1 MLIDP
6 SELISHWGY
15 PAILIFVLLGSAG
28 VPVPE
33 ESILIVGGYLAWRGQ
48 LRLPLVIVVGI
59 LSATAGDN
67 LGYWAARRYGRT
79 ALEHY
84 GSRFFITP
92 ARLEAMRTFV
102 LRWGAPAV
110 FIARFV
116 PGLRVW
122 AGPISGAA
130 GMRFPS
136 FVIANALGA
145 VVYVP
150 LAVGA
155 GYALGLGL
163 GERLERLRR
172 IVGELEYW
180 AMGAVLAA
188 AAGLLL
194 WRAARAR
201 R

>member
-1 MLIDP
+1 MLNP
-6 SELISHWGY
+6 GELINHWGY
-15 PAILIFVLLGSAG
+15 SAIFIFVLLGSAG
-28 VPVPE
+28 VPAPE
-33 ESILIVGGYLAWRGQ
+33 ESILVVGGYLAWRGQ
-48 LRLPLVIVVGI
+48 LRLPLVIAVGI
-59 LSATAGDN
+59 LSASAGDN
-67 LGYWAARRYGRT
+67 LGFWVARHYGRT
-79 ALEHY
+79 ALDRY
-84 GSRFFITP
+84 GSRFFITS
-92 ARLEAMRTFV
+92 ARLEAMRGFV

-122 AGPISGAA
+122 AGPIAGAA
-130 GMRFPS
+130 GMPFPS

-163 GERLERLRR
+163 GERLERLRG

-180 AMGAVLAA
+180 AVGAALAV

>member
-1 MLIDP
+1 MLNP
-6 SELISHWGY
+6 GELTSHWGY
-15 PAILIFVLLGSAG
+15 SAIFIFVLLGSAG
-28 VPVPE
+28 VPAPE
-33 ESILIVGGYLAWRGQ
+33 ESILVVGGYLAWRGQ
-48 LRLPLVIVVGI
+48 LRLPLVIAVGI
-59 LSATAGDN
+59 LSASAGDN
-67 LGYWAARRYGRT
+67 LGYWVARHYGRT
-79 ALEHY
+79 ALDRY
-84 GSRFFITP
+84 GSRFFITS
-92 ARLEAMRTFV
+92 ARLEAMRSFV

-122 AGPISGAA
+122 AGPIAGAA
-130 GMRFPS
+130 GMPFPS
-136 FVIANALGA
+136 FVIANSLGA

-163 GERLERLRR
+163 GERLERLRG

-180 AMGAVLAA
+180 AVGAALAA

-194 WRAARAR
+194 WRAAHAR

>member
-1 MLIDP
+1 MLNP
-6 SELISHWGY
+6 GELISHWGY
-15 PAILIFVLLGSAG
+15 SAIFIFVLLGSAG
-28 VPVPE
+28 VPAPE
-33 ESILIVGGYLAWRGQ
+33 ESILVVGGYLAWRGQ
-48 LRLPLVIVVGI
+48 LRLPLVIAVGI
-59 LSATAGDN
+59 LSASAGDN
-67 LGYWAARRYGRT
+67 LGYRVARHYGRT
-79 ALEHY
+79 ALDRY
-84 GSRFFITP
+84 GSRFFITS
-92 ARLEAMRTFV
+92 ARLEAMRGFV

-122 AGPISGAA
+122 AGPIAGAA
-130 GMRFPS
+130 GMPFPS

-163 GERLERLRR
+163 GERLERLRG

-180 AMGAVLAA
+180 AVGAALAV

-194 WRAARAR
+194 WRAAHAR

>member
-1 MLIDP
+1 MQ
-6 SELISHWGY
+6 SFIS
-15 PAILIFVLLGSAG
+15 
-28 VPVPE
+28 
-33 ESILIVGGYLAWRGQ
+33 
-48 LRLPLVIVVGI
+48 
-59 LSATAGDN
+59 
-67 LGYWAARRYGRT
+67 
-79 ALEHY
+79 
-84 GSRFFITP
+84 
-92 ARLEAMRTFV
+92 
-102 LRWGAPAV
+102 RWGAPAV

-122 AGPISGAA
+122 AGPIAGAA
-130 GMRFPS
+130 GRPFPV

-163 GERLERLRR
+163 GQRLERLRAV
-172 IVGELEYW
+172 IGELEYW
-180 AMGAVLAA
+180 AVGAALAA
-188 AAGLLL
+188 AAALLL

>member
-1 MLIDP
+1 LLNP
-6 SELISHWGY
+6 GELISHWGY
-15 PAILIFVLLGSAG
+15 SAILIFVLLGSAG
-28 VPVPE
+28 VPAPE
-33 ESILIVGGYLAWRGQ
+33 ESILVVGGYLAWRGQ
-48 LRLPLVIVVGI
+48 LRLPLVIAVGI
-59 LSATAGDN
+59 LSASAGDN
-67 LGYWAARRYGRT
+67 LGYWIARHYGRT
-79 ALEHY
+79 ALDRY
-84 GSRFFITP
+84 GSRFFITS
-92 ARLEAMRTFV
+92 ARLEAMRGFV

-122 AGPISGAA
+122 AGPIAGAA
-130 GMRFPS
+130 GMPFPS

-163 GERLERLRR
+163 GERLERLRG

-180 AMGAVLAA
+180 AVGAALAV

-194 WRAARAR
+194 WRAAHAR

>member
-1 MLIDP
+1 MLNP
-6 SELISHWGY
+6 GELISHWGY
-15 PAILIFVLLGSAG
+15 SAIFIFVLLGSAG
-28 VPVPE
+28 VPAPE
-33 ESILIVGGYLAWRGQ
+33 ESILVVGGYLAWRGQ
-48 LRLPLVIVVGI
+48 LRLPLVIAVGI
-59 LSATAGDN
+59 LSASAGDN
-67 LGYWAARRYGRT
+67 LGYWVARHYGRT
-79 ALEHY
+79 VLDRY
-84 GSRFFITP
+84 GSRFFITS
-92 ARLEAMRTFV
+92 ARLEAIRSFV

-122 AGPISGAA
+122 AGPIAGAA
-130 GMRFPS
+130 GMPFAS
-136 FVIANALGA
+136 FVIANSLGA

-163 GERLERLRR
+163 GERLERLRG

-180 AMGAVLAA
+180 ALGAALAS

>member
-1 MLIDP
+1 MIDP
-6 SELISHWGY
+6 AELIGHWGY
-15 PAILIFVLLGSAG
+15 PAIFVLVLLGSAG
-28 VPVPE
+28 IPVPE
-33 ESILIVGGYLAWRGQ
+33 ESILVVGGYLAWRGQ
-48 LRLPLVIVVGI
+48 LRLPLVIAIGI

-67 LGYWAARRYGRT
+67 LGYWVARHYGRT
-79 ALEHY
+79 ALDRY
-84 GSRFFITP
+84 GSRFFITS
-92 ARLEAMRTFV
+92 ARLEAMRSFV
-102 LRWGAPAV
+102 LRSGAPAV

-122 AGPISGAA
+122 AGPIAGAA
-130 GMRFPS
+130 GMPFPV

-155 GYALGLGL
+155 GYALGLGV
-163 GERLERLRR
+163 GQQLERLRAV
-172 IVGELEYW
+172 IGELEYW
-180 AMGAVLAA
+180 AVGAALAA

-194 WRAARAR
+194 WRAVRAR

>member
-1 MLIDP
+1 MLNP
-6 SELISHWGY
+6 GELTSHWGY
-15 PAILIFVLLGSAG
+15 SAIFIFVLLGSAG
-28 VPVPE
+28 VPAPE
-33 ESILIVGGYLAWRGQ
+33 ESILVVGGYLAWRGQ
-48 LRLPLVIVVGI
+48 LRLPLVIAVGI
-59 LSATAGDN
+59 LSASAGDN
-67 LGYWAARRYGRT
+67 LGYWVARHYGRT
-79 ALEHY
+79 ARDRY
-84 GSRFFITP
+84 GSRFFITS
-92 ARLEAMRTFV
+92 ARLEAMRSFV

-122 AGPISGAA
+122 AGPIAGAA
-130 GMRFPS
+130 GMPFPS
-136 FVIANALGA
+136 FVIANSLGA

-163 GERLERLRR
+163 GERLERLRG

-180 AMGAVLAA
+180 AVGAALAA

-194 WRAARAR
+194 WRAAHAR

>member
-1 MLIDP
+1 MLNP
-6 SELISHWGY
+6 GELISHWGY
-15 PAILIFVLLGSAG
+15 SAIFIFVLLGSAG
-28 VPVPE
+28 VPAPE
-33 ESILIVGGYLAWRGQ
+33 ESILVVGGYLAWRGQ
-48 LRLPLVIVVGI
+48 LRLPLVIAVGI
-59 LSATAGDN
+59 LSASAGDN
-67 LGYWAARRYGRT
+67 LGYWVARRYGRT
-79 ALEHY
+79 ALDRY
-84 GSRFFITP
+84 GRRFFITS
-92 ARLEAMRTFV
+92 ARLEAMRNFV

-122 AGPISGAA
+122 AGPIAGAA
-130 GMRFPS
+130 GMPFPS

-163 GERLERLRR
+163 GERLERLRA

-180 AMGAVLAA
+180 ALGAALASAA
-188 AAGLLL
+188 ALLL